1 MNARCRVWPPTEVK
15 LPTATSRVPAGLTA
29 KRYTSTGPA
38 LAVTLPEIDRL
49 R

>member
-1 MNARCRVWPPTEVK
+1 MK

-38 LAVTLPEIDRL
+38 LVVTLPLIDRL